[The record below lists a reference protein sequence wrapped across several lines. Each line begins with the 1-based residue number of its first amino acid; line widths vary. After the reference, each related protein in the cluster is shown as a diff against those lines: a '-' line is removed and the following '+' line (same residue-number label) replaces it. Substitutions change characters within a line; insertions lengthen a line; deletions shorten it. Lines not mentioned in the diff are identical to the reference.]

1 MLMLTYIT
9 VTFSSE
15 GRRPSEILDALRNLG
30 FEPTKGNYDGIFK
43 WDKNATLDDT
53 IYLAD
58 KVQATLKGMNV
69 LMKFETVS
77 ERVHVMEEGTD
88 PFN

>member
-1 MLMLTYIT
+1 MLTYIT

-15 GRRPSEILDALRNLG
+15 GKRPSEILDALRNLG

-43 WDKNATLDDT
+43 WDKDATIEDT

-58 KVQATLKGMNV
+58 KVHATMKGMNV
-69 LMKFETVS
+69 LLKFETVA
-77 ERVHVMEEGTD
+77 ERGDTCEE
-88 PFN
+88 

>member
-1 MLMLTYIT
+1 MLTYIT

-15 GRRPSEILDALRNLG
+15 GKRPSEILDALRNLG

-43 WDKNATLDDT
+43 WDKNATLDDA

-58 KVQATLKGMNV
+58 KVYATLKGMNV

-77 ERVHVMEEGTD
+77 ERGDVCEE
-88 PFN
+88 

>member
-1 MLMLTYIT
+1 MVFPFMLTYIT

-15 GRRPSEILDALRNLG
+15 GKRPSEILDALRNLG

-43 WDKNATLDDT
+43 WDKDATIEDT

-58 KVQATLKGMNV
+58 KVHATMKGMNV
-69 LMKFETVS
+69 LLKFETVA
-77 ERVHVMEEGTD
+77 ERGDTCEE
-88 PFN
+88 

>member
-1 MLMLTYIT
+1 MLTYIT

-15 GRRPSEILDALRNLG
+15 GQRPSEILDALRNLG
-30 FEPTKGNYDGIFK
+30 FEPTKGNYDGVFK
-43 WDKNATLDDT
+43 WDKNATLDDA

-58 KVQATLKGMNV
+58 KVHATLKGMNV

-77 ERVHVMEEGTD
+77 DRHVAQEEGSD
-88 PFN
+88 PFE

>member
-1 MLMLTYIT
+1 MLTYIT

-77 ERVHVMEEGTD
+77 ERVQVKEEGTD

>member
-1 MLMLTYIT
+1 MLTYIT

-15 GRRPSEILDALRNLG
+15 GKRPSEILDALRNLG
-30 FEPTKGNYDGIFK
+30 FEPTKGNYDGIYK
-43 WDKNATLDDT
+43 WDKNATLDDA

-58 KVQATLKGMNV
+58 KVHATLKGMNV

-77 ERVHVMEEGTD
+77 DRHVAQEEGSD
-88 PFN
+88 PFE